1 MLCMQD
7 RTFGVRKVHFRL
19 VETQLRCIADSIRRS
34 FVDQC
39 LANSFGEGF
48 ECDDGRIGGNGVAS
62 RADGSFASLTDG
74 VIEDLRE
81 VGHVVTTGRV
91 SYVLHPRDL
100 VISYSWA
107 ATTIN

>member
-7 RTFGVRKVHFRL
+7 RTFGVGKVHFRL
-19 VETQLRCIADSIRRS
+19 VESQLRGIANSIRRS
-34 FVDQC
+34 FVDQRI
-39 LANSFGEGF
+39 ANSLRQEF
-48 ECDDGRIGGNGVAS
+48 ERDDGRVGGKGVAS
-62 RADGSFASLTDG
+62 LADGGFASVTDD
-74 VIEDLRE
+74 VVEELSE
-81 VGHVVTTGRV
+81 VGHVVTTGRG